1 MNRSPR
7 SARFAKVMLLAVTS
21 LGALLNQVT
30 LADTQSLPD
39 CVAEVLVTAQKF
51 DSHFPWKK
59 GRPESRAGYGI
70 VMENGRLITTEDLVR
85 NAMLIEIQHPGGAV
99 KTTARV
105 IEADP
110 RINAALLEAATS
122 GYTPAQWGAPVGTGA
137 KVQIIQF
144 DEAGQL
150 QSGDGRITGIKVS
163 TLPNAPLSILAFQAL
178 TDLKLERVGSPAFHE
193 GKLAGLIMEYD
204 DATQTSLVLPTAIL
218 KRFMDDVNASSYHG
232 IAVAGMTWAPLIAPA
247 NRKFYGLAD
256 DDQGILVLRTIPG
269 SGASAVL
276 QSGDV
281 ILKWDGYAI
290 DSQGYYTD
298 PDFGRLVLIH
308 QISGRRHPGDVIT
321 VTRWR
326 NQKSEEVSLKL
337 DAYSDSRSL
346 VPLNIEGDQAE
357 YLVEGGFIFRE
368 LSADYLLANGAQWMV
383 RSNPRLV
390 DLYLTR
396 AQAPAKPGERVVILT
411 GVLPD
416 PINVGY
422 QEIRDEWVTQLNGK
436 PVSSMRDVF
445 AIRDQDGGLTRIRL
459 KTLGLD
465 LVMDKAMLPDAN
477 RRIAMLYGIPKRE
490 HRKPLPALGPLRSG
504 TGK

>member
-1 MNRSPR
+1 MNVTLFTP
-7 SARFAKVMLLAVTS
+7 RFAKVLLLAITLS
-21 LGALLNQVT
+21 ALWPRWSV
-30 LADTQSLPD
+30 AEPDGLPH

-51 DSHFPWKK
+51 DAHFPWKK

-70 VMENGRLITTEDLVR
+70 VMADGKLITTEDLVR
-85 NAMLIEIQHPGGAV
+85 NAMLIEIQPPGRAT

-110 RINAALLEAATS
+110 RINAALLEASTA
-122 GYTPAQWGAPVGTGA
+122 GYTPAQWGGALGTGA

-144 DEAGQL
+144 DEAGQP
-150 QSGDGRITGIKVS
+150 QGGDGRITSIKVS
-163 TLPNAPLSILAFQAL
+163 TVPNAPLSILTFQVL

-204 DATQTSLVLPTAIL
+204 DATQTSQVLPTAIL
-218 KRFMDDVNASSYHG
+218 KRFMDDVSTPPYRG
-232 IAVAGMTWAPLIAPA
+232 TAVAGMTWSPLIAPA
-247 NRKFYGLAD
+247 NRKFHGLAD
-256 DDQGILVLRTIPG
+256 NDQGILVLRTIPG

-276 QSGDV
+276 QAGDV

-298 PDFGRLVLIH
+298 PDFGRLSLTH
-308 QISGRRHPGDVIT
+308 QISGRRHPGDEVS

-326 NQKSEEVSLKL
+326 NKKSEEVQLKL
-337 DAYSDSRSL
+337 DAYSDSRAL
-346 VPLNIEGDQAE
+346 VPLNITGEQAE

-368 LSADYLLANGAQWMV
+368 LSADYLLSYGAQWMV

-396 AQAPAKPGERVVILT
+396 AQMPSKPGERIIILK

-422 QEIRDEWVTQLNGK
+422 QDIRDELVTQLNGK

-465 LVMDKAMLPDAN
+465 LVMDQAMLPEAN
-477 RRIAMLYGIPKRE
+477 RRIALLYGIPKRE
-490 HRKPLPALGPLRSG
+490 HRKPLPAVGPLK
-504 TGK
+504 TK